1 MANPYIC
8 LNKEKSMKGL
18 VTFCRWFVGVLFIF
32 SGLIKLN
39 DPLGFS
45 YKLDE
50 YFSAA
55 VLGLEFLQPFA
66 LPLAIFL
73 VIFEVIL
80 GIMLLI
86 GFQRKFTIWSLLLM
100 IGFFTFLTF
109 YSAYFDKVTDC
120 GCFGDAIPLVPWES
134 FAKDV
139 VLLVMILILFFNMD
153 KWKSA
158 FAKAKSSIIILVST
172 IICFIIAYYVLMHLP
187 ILDFRAYK
195 VGTDIEVA
203 MQEDPSQPDIYGYD
217 WYYTVDGKEEI
228 ITTDGQVP
236 EGRPGYDKVETRII
250 QEAALPKIHD
260 FSIEKDGEDYTQ
272 EILDKE
278 KVAFVMIYDVSKIE
292 EGGMEKLASFT
303 TRAQAAGY
311 EVIGLSA
318 NGIEQLEPLMKSYD
332 FSIPFYTTD
341 GTQLKTAVRSTP
353 AVMTIKKGVVTG
365 KSHWNDFESLS
376 L

>member
-1 MANPYIC
+1 
-8 LNKEKSMKGL
+8 MKAL
-18 VTFCRWFVGVLFIF
+18 VTFCRWFVGILFIF

-50 YFSAA
+50 YFSAD
-55 VLGLEFLQPFA
+55 VLNLEFLQTLA
-66 LPLAIFL
+66 LPMAIFL

-80 GIMLLI
+80 GIMLLL
-86 GFQRKFTIWSLLLM
+86 GFQKKFTIWSLLLM

-139 VLLVMILILFFNMD
+139 ILLVMILILFFNMD
-153 KWKSA
+153 KWKTA
-158 FAKAKSSIIILVST
+158 FAKATSSIIILVAT

-203 MQEDPSQPDIYGYD
+203 MQEDPNQKEVYGYD
-217 WYYTVDGKEEI
+217 WYYTVDGEEEI
-228 ITTDGQVP
+228 ITTDGLPP
-236 EGRPGYDKVETRII
+236 EGRPDYDKVETRVI

-260 FSIEKDGEDYTQ
+260 FAIERNGEDFTQ
-272 EILDKE
+272 EVLDKE
-278 KVAFVMIYDVSKIE
+278 KVAFVMIYDMTKAE
-292 EGGMEKLASFT
+292 EGGMSKLATFIS
-303 TRAQAAGY
+303 RAQKSGY

-318 NGIEQLEPLMKSYD
+318 NSEEQLAPLLKMHD
-332 FSIPFYTTD
+332 VSIPFYTTD
-341 GTQLKTAVRSTP
+341 GTQIKTAVRSTP
-353 AVMTIKKGVVTG
+353 SVMTIKKGVITG
-365 KSHWNDFESLS
+365 KSHWNDFEDLS

>member
-1 MANPYIC
+1 
-8 LNKEKSMKGL
+8 MKAL
-18 VTFCRWFVGVLFIF
+18 VVFCRWFVGILFIF

-55 VLGLEFLQPFA
+55 VLGLEFLQPLA
-66 LPLAIFL
+66 LPMAIFL

-86 GFQRKFTIWSLLLM
+86 GFQKKFTIWSLLLM

-134 FAKDV
+134 FIKDV
-139 VLLVMILILFFNMD
+139 ILLVMILILFFNMD
-153 KWKSA
+153 KWNSA
-158 FAKAKSSIIILVST
+158 FAKAKSSIIILVTT

-187 ILDFRAYK
+187 IIDFRAYK
-195 VGTDIEVA
+195 IGTDIEEA
-203 MQEDPSQPDIYGYD
+203 MKEDPNQKEVYGYD
-217 WYYTVDGKEEI
+217 WYYTVNGVEEI
-228 ITTDGQVP
+228 VTTDGLPP
-236 EGRPGYDKVETRII
+236 EGRPNYDKVETRVI

-260 FSIEKDGEDYTQ
+260 FSIERNGEDFTQ
-272 EILDKE
+272 EILDE
-278 KVAFVMIYDVSKIE
+278 DKVAFVMIYDMTKAE
-292 EGGMEKLASFT
+292 DEGMTKLASFIE
-303 TRAQAAGY
+303 RAQKSGF

-318 NGIEQLEPLMKSYD
+318 NSEDQLEPLLKINNI
-332 FSIPFYTTD
+332 SIPFYTTD

-353 AVMTIKKGVVTG
+353 SVMTIENGVITG
-365 KSHWNDFESLS
+365 KSHWNDFEQLS